1 MATKQCIIGSHF
13 QDLVDN
19 VDIELIAPLMK
30 NAGIL
35 STESEVE
42 LENKIT
48 RNQKVRF
55 IISKVKLHPSGDQL
69 FKECLEKS
77 KHSQGHQRLLSVV
90 YSKAGMECVV
100 YILCINSYSTC
111 FCFNYA

>member
-19 VDIELIAPLMK
+19 VDIKIIAPLMK

-55 IISKVKLHPSGDQL
+55 IISNVKLHPSGDHL

-77 KHSQGHQRLLSVV
+77 KHLQGHQQLLSIL
-90 YSKAGMECVV
+90 YSKGGME
-100 YILCINSYSTC
+100 YIV
-111 FCFNYA
+111 